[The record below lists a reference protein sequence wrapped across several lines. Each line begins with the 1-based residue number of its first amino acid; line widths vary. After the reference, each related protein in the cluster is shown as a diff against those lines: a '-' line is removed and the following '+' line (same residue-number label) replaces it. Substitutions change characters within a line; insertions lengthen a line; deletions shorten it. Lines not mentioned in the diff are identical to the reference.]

1 LNTPRI
7 VGADNIIK
15 LNKDMLA
22 PTFAYVLAIHDVIF
36 GYSVT
41 TFTLYSIWIFWLRKI
56 HSKPEVLAVTIR
68 QLTHHALVGLPQC
81 FMQGKAAHAF
91 INKIRD

>member
-1 LNTPRI
+1 
-7 VGADNIIK
+7 
-15 LNKDMLA
+15 MLT
-22 PTFAYVLAIHDVIF
+22 PTFAYVLPIYDVIF

-41 TFTLYSIWIFWLRKI
+41 TFTLYSIWIFWLWKI
-56 HSKPEVLAVTIR
+56 LRKPEVLAVTIR

-81 FMQGKAAHAF
+81 FIQGEAARAF